1 MISYNG
7 LWKKCIDKNLKKKDL
22 IKLTDIS
29 SATVAK
35 LSNNE
40 AVSLKTLETICLKLV
55 CSLSDIVTIE
65 KDTGVNNE
73 LQ

>member
-1 MISYNG
+1 MISYKG

-22 IKLTDIS
+22 INLTGIS

-40 AVSLKTLETICLKLV
+40 AVSLKTLETICLKLE

-73 LQ
+73 L